1 MVLLDACA
9 KGAKSAGGARPATT
23 PVTNATSNAA
33 ATLPPVTP
41 ASSAAVS
48 SSTPAVPAVVLAV
61 NPADGAKAVNPA
73 APVTVSAQNGSVSTV
88 KLLSSSGATVSGA
101 LNDTKSTWTAAAP
114 LGYGRN
120 YTVTAT
126 AVNPAGVA
134 ATTTATFA
142 TLTPENMTQPAINT
156 RAGNTLKSGSTFG
169 VGMVIRVH
177 FDEEITNK
185 AAAEKALVVTT
196 TPAVVGGWFWL
207 DNQNVLWRPQNYYP
221 KGTKVTV
228 SANVYG
234 VQVGDGLY
242 GQSDVSASFVIGR
255 KNVSIADDKTHQ
267 VQVFWD
273 DVLQRT
279 MPTSMGKGG
288 FTTGSHGE
296 KISFFTPS
304 GTYTVLDWNNPVL
317 MDSSSYGLPVNAPG
331 GYKEYIAYAT
341 RISTDGIYLHQ
352 LDSTVW
358 AQGHRNTS
366 HGCLNLNKTN
376 AVWYYQNAQI
386 GDVVTVKNTGGP
398 ALAQWQNGDW
408 SLSWAQ
414 WQAGSALK

>member
-1 MVLLDACA
+1 MVLLDACT
-9 KGAKSAGGARPATT
+9 KGTKSAAGAGSATT
-23 PVTNATSNAA
+23 STSNAA
-33 ATLPPVTP
+33 ESVAPVTP
-41 ASSAAVS
+41 SSSAAVS
-48 SSTPAVPAVVLAV
+48 SSTPPAVPAVVLAV
-61 NPADGAKAVNPA
+61 NPANGAKAVNPA
-73 APVTVSAQNGSVSTV
+73 APITVSAQNGSVSTV

-101 LNDTKSTWTAAAP
+101 LNETKSTWTAAAP

-120 YTVTAT
+120 YTLTAT
-126 AVNPAGVA
+126 AVNAAGVPA
-134 ATTTATFA
+134 SATASFA
-142 TLTPENMTQPAINT
+142 TLTPGNMTQPAINT
-156 RAGNTLKSGSTFG
+156 RAGNTLKSGTTFG

-177 FDEEITNK
+177 FDDPITNK

-207 DNQNVLWRPQNYYP
+207 DSQNVLWRPQNYYP

-234 VQVGDGLY
+234 VEVGNGLY

-288 FTTGSHGE
+288 YATGSDGE

-317 MDSSSYGLPVNAPG
+317 MDSSSYGLPVNGPG

-358 AQGHRNTS
+358 AQGHRDTS

-376 AVWYYQNAQI
+376 AVWYYQNAQV
-386 GDVVTVKNTGGP
+386 GDVVTIKNTGGAP
-398 ALAQWQNGDW
+398 LAQWQNGDW